1 MGRKNKNAI
10 IERNNAKK
18 PDSAKL
24 NKVKKDAKNF
34 KVTSQNK
41 IKKAKQVQNS
51 VQNVSYLRNQS
62 RPNVLNFIIF

>member
-51 VQNVSYLRNQS
+51 VQNVS
-62 RPNVLNFIIF
+62 